1 MSSCSGVEKETM
13 VDIILF
19 GATCSC
25 LHSSERCVVVWEVD
39 SGLDLR
45 SGALRGELSGTK
57 IGS

>member
-1 MSSCSGVEKETM
+1 MLVNIM
-13 VDIILF
+13 LY

-25 LHSSERCVVVWEVD
+25 LHSSERYVVVWEVD

-45 SGALRGELSGTK
+45 SGALRGGLSGTK